1 MYTLCEP
8 SGPVCAW
15 EPSGAAVEGVLGR
28 YNAFVSDDIVCY
40 PPSFTS
46 DAAPAATQASH
57 AREPVPTVCRQ
68 PENEPAPPAKVGIA
82 AARTTIIAS
91 PRPLQSP
98 ARRLH
103 QSNFGGQRQMG
114 GVKQTNRFFT
124 RRQFS

>member
-8 SGPVCAW
+8 SSPVCTW
-15 EPSGAAVEGVLGR
+15 ETGGAEGRVLGR
-28 YNAFVSDDIVCY
+28 YNAFVSDDIVSY

-46 DAAPAATQASH
+46 GAAPAAAEASH
-57 AREPVPTVCRQ
+57 AKEPVPTVYRQ
-68 PENEPAPPAKVGIA
+68 PANEPAPPAKVGIA

-114 GVKQTNRFFT
+114 GVKQTNRFST